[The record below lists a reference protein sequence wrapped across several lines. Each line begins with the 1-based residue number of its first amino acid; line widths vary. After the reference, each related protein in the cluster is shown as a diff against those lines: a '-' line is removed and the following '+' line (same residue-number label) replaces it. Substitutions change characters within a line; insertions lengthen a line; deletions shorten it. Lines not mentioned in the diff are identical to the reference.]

1 MSARSRT
8 KRRFGDWL
16 TREEAGRYLGV
27 STKTIYNWVS
37 DGLLVEDA
45 GRTTH
50 RLAKAE
56 LEGLRKRAAARGV
69 SLVYQLRQ
77 DHNHALGRPDG
88 RRREAASA

>member
-8 KRRFGDWL
+8 KRFGDWL

-27 STKTIYNWVS
+27 STKTIYNWVT
-37 DGLLVEDA
+37 DGLLVEDTE
-45 GRTTH
+45 RSRR

-56 LEGLRKRAAARGV
+56 LARLRRRAADRGV

-77 DHNHALGRPDG
+77 DHNYALGRPDG
-88 RRREAASA
+88 RRRETASA